1 MTKLIKSAKYFAA
14 DVGVS
19 GIELFINCFIDFLPR
34 TKFIPPLR
42 GGACLVKTFQTNC
55 FSCCFLL
62 FYFPPAPF
70 ATSKLSAFTL
80 LSMKFRRDN
89 IINLNSV
96 KSSSSIHIFAA
107 SWSSGAFLSLLK
119 RKKIDGWMNEWPQ
132 SQYRPEL
139 LRKCFS

>member
-34 TKFIPPLR
+34 NKIYSTFAR
-42 GGACLVKTFQTNC
+42 GCLPCEN
-55 FSCCFLL
+55 FSDKLLFLL
-62 FYFPPAPF
+62 FSFILFSPAPF

-107 SWSSGAFLSLLK
+107 SWSLG
-119 RKKIDGWMNEWPQ
+119 
-132 SQYRPEL
+132 
-139 LRKCFS
+139 

>member
-19 GIELFINCFIDFLPR
+19 GIELFINCFIDFLPINKIYS
-34 TKFIPPLR
+34 TFTR
-42 GGACLVKTFQTNC
+42 GRLPCEN
-55 FSCCFLL
+55 FSDKLLFLL
-62 FYFPPAPF
+62 FSFLLFSPAPF

-80 LSMKFRRDN
+80 PSMKFRRDN
-89 IINLNSV
+89 IINLSSV

-107 SWSSGAFLSLLK
+107 SWSLGAFLSLLK
-119 RKKIDGWMNEWPQ
+119 RKKIDGWVNEWPQ